1 MRGHAVVSAT
11 RGTWLPVV
19 LAASRFDDARS
30 TRRPATGIMKREQGL
45 QMRCSR
51 TRPPSDV
58 PHPYAMAYIR
68 AALLS
73 LFALSAGAMPIAGA
87 RAEVPYSVE
96 ITGIDDD
103 QLQQDVEATSQLVKL
118 KDRPPASVAALR
130 RRADDD
136 MPRLKQVVESAGYRA
151 AAIDYAVDEAASPVK
166 VTVKVMPGPLY
177 HLEAVTLQTP
187 DGGTPPAI
195 DAANPKAFGL
205 ELGGPASSA
214 PVLAAEPKIVD
225 LLAQHGRP
233 FAKVSKR
240 RVVVDHGTR
249 TMSVTYTVEA
259 GSTANFGAVSIEGVK
274 TIGLVYVENRI
285 AWRQGASFDSRE
297 VEKTRKALV
306 DSGLFNTVRIV
317 NGKEAADGGEV
328 PMTIYLSERQPRS
341 IGAGISYNTS
351 EGFGTNAFW
360 EHRNLFGNAE
370 KLRLSAE
377 FAQSRLGLVANYR
390 QPDFLRKDTDLL
402 GTAELADDTPV
413 AYTSRRERL
422 FSGLERRFGQLVT
435 GSAGLQFE
443 HANVTEQARL
453 ITSAY
458 SLAGVPLTLRR
469 DSTDDLLN
477 PTTGTRTAATVTPYT
492 SVAGRNL
499 TFASSR
505 LSGSAYRK
513 LGSTDRL
520 TLAGFGTLG
529 SIVGESRDDLPA
541 DKRLYAGGGGSLRG
555 YGYQLAGPI
564 NGDHKPFG
572 GRSLLEFGTEL
583 RIKITETIGIVP
595 FVEAG
600 NVYDQSYPKLG
611 SRLLYD
617 TGIGARYYTPVGPVR
632 FDVAT
637 PLSRRPGDALF
648 QIYVSLGQAF

>member
-1 MRGHAVVSAT
+1 MPCFRAVFLWFLAVV
-11 RGTWLPVV
+11 LP
-19 LAASRFDDARS
+19 
-30 TRRPATGIMKREQGL
+30 I
-45 QMRCSR
+45 
-51 TRPPSDV
+51 
-58 PHPYAMAYIR
+58 
-68 AALLS
+68 
-73 LFALSAGAMPIAGA
+73 GAA
-87 RAEVPYSVE
+87 RAEVPYAVDV
-96 ITGIDDD
+96 TGIEDSQVKD
-103 QLQQDVEATSQLVKL
+103 DVEATSQLVKL
-118 KDRPPASVAALR
+118 KDRPPPSIAALR

-136 MPRLKQVVESAGYRA
+136 MPRLKQVVEAAGYRDSA
-151 AAIDYAVDEAASPVK
+151 VDYSVDEAASPVK
-166 VTVKVMPGPLY
+166 VMVKITPGPLY
-177 HLEAVTLQTP
+177 HLATVTLQTP
-187 DGGTPPAI
+187 DGGTPPGI
-195 DAANPKAFGL
+195 DGADPKAFGL
-205 ELGGPASSA
+205 EIGGPASSA

-233 FAKVSKR
+233 FAKVSRR

-249 TMSVTYTVEA
+249 TMNVTYTVES
-259 GSTANFGAVSIEGVK
+259 GPTANFGALSIEGVK
-274 TIGLVYVENRI
+274 TIGLRYVENRI
-285 AWRQGASFDSRE
+285 AWQQGALFDSRE

-306 DSGLFNTVRIV
+306 DSDLFNTVRIV
-317 NGKEAADGGEV
+317 NGKEATGAGEV
-328 PMTIYLSERQPRS
+328 PMTVYLTERQSRS

-351 EGFGTNAFW
+351 EGFGTNTFW

-370 KLRLSAE
+370 KLRLSAD

-413 AYTSRRERL
+413 AYSSRRQRL
-422 FSGLERRFGQLVT
+422 FSGLESKLWPLVI
-435 GSAGLQFE
+435 GGAGVQFE
-443 HANVTEQARL
+443 HANVTEQARQ

-458 SLAGVPLTLRR
+458 TLAGLPLSLRR

-477 PTTGTRTAATVTPYT
+477 PTTGTRVNATVTPYT
-492 SVAGRNL
+492 SVSGRDL

-505 LSGSAYRK
+505 FSGSAYRK
-513 LGSTDRL
+513 LASGDRL
-520 TLAGFGTLG
+520 TLAGFGALG
-529 SIVGESRDDLPA
+529 SIVGEPRDDIPA

-617 TGIGARYYTPVGPVR
+617 AGIGARYYTPVGPVR

>member
-1 MRGHAVVSAT
+1 MRCFRAIFP
-11 RGTWLPVV
+11 WF
-19 LAASRFDDARS
+19 LAA
-30 TRRPATGIMKREQGL
+30 
-45 QMRCSR
+45 
-51 TRPPSDV
+51 
-58 PHPYAMAYIR
+58 
-68 AALLS
+68 
-73 LFALSAGAMPIAGA
+73 ALSPGVA
-87 RAEVPYSVE
+87 RAEVPYMVDV
-96 ITGIDDD
+96 TGIEDS
-103 QLQQDVEATSQLVKL
+103 QLKDDVEATAQLVKL
-118 KDRPPASVAALR
+118 KDRPPPSIAALR

-136 MPRLKQVVESAGYRA
+136 MPRLKQVVEAAGYRA
-151 AAIDYAVDEAASPVK
+151 AAVDYAVDEAASPVK
-166 VTVKVMPGPLY
+166 VTVKVTPGPLY
-177 HLEAVTLQTP
+177 HLETVTLQTP
-187 DGGTPPAI
+187 EGGTPPGI
-195 DAANPKAFGL
+195 DASDPKAFGL
-205 ELGGPASSA
+205 EPGGPASSA

-233 FAKVSKR
+233 FGKVSHR
-240 RVVVDHGTR
+240 RVVVDHGTH

-259 GSTANFGAVSIEGVK
+259 GPTANFGAVSIDGVT
-274 TIGLVYVENRI
+274 TIGLGYVENRI
-285 AWRQGASFDSRE
+285 AWKRGATFDSRE

-328 PMTIYLSERQPRS
+328 PMTIYLTERQPRS

-351 EGFGTNAFW
+351 EGFGTNTFW

-370 KLRLSAE
+370 RLRLSAD

-402 GTAELADDTPV
+402 GTAELAEDTPV
-413 AYTSRRERL
+413 AYTSRRQRL
-422 FSGLERRFGQLVT
+422 FSGLESKLWPLVI
-435 GSAGLQFE
+435 GGAGLQFE
-443 HANVTEQARL
+443 HANVTEQARQ
-453 ITSAY
+453 ITQAY
-458 SLAGVPLTLRR
+458 SLASVPLSLRR

-477 PTTGTRTAATVTPYT
+477 PTTGTRASATVTPYS
-492 SVAGRNL
+492 SVTGRSL
-499 TFASSR
+499 TFATSR

-513 LGSTDRL
+513 LGNGDRF
-520 TLAGFGTLG
+520 TLAGFGALG
-529 SIVGESRDDLPA
+529 SIVGESRDDIPA

-564 NGDHKPFG
+564 NSDHKPFG
-572 GRSLLEFGTEL
+572 GRSSLEFGTEL

-595 FVEAG
+595 FLEAG

-637 PLSRRPGDALF
+637 PLSRRQGDAPF

>member
-1 MRGHAVVSAT
+1 MPCFRAVFLGLVA
-11 RGTWLPVV
+11 V
-19 LAASRFDDARS
+19 LSI
-30 TRRPATGIMKREQGL
+30 GM
-45 QMRCSR
+45 
-51 TRPPSDV
+51 
-58 PHPYAMAYIR
+58 
-68 AALLS
+68 
-73 LFALSAGAMPIAGA
+73 A
-87 RAEVPYSVE
+87 RAEIPYAVDIS
-96 ITGIDDD
+96 GIEDD
-103 QLQQDVEATSQLVKL
+103 QVQEDVEATSQLVKL
-118 KDRPPASVAALR
+118 KDRPPASLAALR

-136 MPRLKQVVESAGYRA
+136 MPRLKQVVEAAGYRA
-151 AAIDYAVDEAASPVK
+151 AEIDYAIDETASPVK
-166 VTVKVMPGPLY
+166 VTVKVTPGPLY
-177 HLEAVTLQTP
+177 HLATVTLQTP
-187 DGGTPPAI
+187 DGGAPPDI
-195 DAANPKAFGL
+195 DTGDPKAFGL
-205 ELGGPASSA
+205 EIGGPAASA

-233 FAKVSKR
+233 FAKVSQR

-249 TMSVTYTVEA
+249 TMSATYTVEA
-259 GSTANFGAVSIEGVK
+259 GPTANFGAVSIEGVK
-274 TIGLVYVENRI
+274 TIGLGYVENRI
-285 AWRQGASFDSRE
+285 AWRRAAPFDSRE

-317 NGKEAADGGEV
+317 NGKEVTDAGEV
-328 PMTIYLSERQPRS
+328 PMTIYLTERQPRS

-351 EGFGTNAFW
+351 EGFGANTFW

-370 KLRLSAE
+370 KLRLSAD

-413 AYTSRRERL
+413 AYSSRRERV
-422 FSGLERRFGQLVT
+422 FSGLESRLWPLVI
-435 GSAGLQFE
+435 GGAGLQFE

-458 SLAGVPLTLRR
+458 ALAGVPLSLRR

-477 PTTGTRTAATVTPYT
+477 PTTGTRAAATVTPYT

-513 LGSTDRL
+513 LGSGDRF
-520 TLAGFGTLG
+520 TLAGFGALG
-529 SIVGESRDDLPA
+529 SIVGESRDDIPA

-572 GRSLLEFGTEL
+572 GRSLLEFGAEL

-595 FVEAG
+595 FLEAG

-617 TGIGARYYTPVGPVR
+617 TGIGARYYTPFGPVR

>member
-1 MRGHAVVSAT
+1 MVDV
-11 RGTWLPVV
+11 
-19 LAASRFDDARS
+19 
-30 TRRPATGIMKREQGL
+30 TGIED
-45 QMRCSR
+45 S
-51 TRPPSDV
+51 
-58 PHPYAMAYIR
+58 
-68 AALLS
+68 
-73 LFALSAGAMPIAGA
+73 
-87 RAEVPYSVE
+87 
-96 ITGIDDD
+96 
-103 QLQQDVEATSQLVKL
+103 QLKDDVEATAQLVKL
-118 KDRPPASVAALR
+118 KDRPPPSIAALR

-136 MPRLKQVVESAGYRA
+136 MPRLKQVVEAAGYRA
-151 AAIDYAVDEAASPVK
+151 AAVDYAVDEAASPVK
-166 VTVKVMPGPLY
+166 VTVKVTPGPLY
-177 HLEAVTLQTP
+177 HLETVTLQTP
-187 DGGTPPAI
+187 EGGTPPGI
-195 DAANPKAFGL
+195 DASDPKAFGL

-233 FAKVSKR
+233 FGKVSHR
-240 RVVVDHGTR
+240 RVVVDHGTH

-259 GSTANFGAVSIEGVK
+259 GPTANFGAVSIDGVK
-274 TIGLVYVENRI
+274 TIGLGYVENRI
-285 AWRQGASFDSRE
+285 AWKRGATFDSRE

-328 PMTIYLSERQPRS
+328 PMTIYLTERQPRS

-351 EGFGTNAFW
+351 EGFGTNTFW

-370 KLRLSAE
+370 KLRLSAD

-402 GTAELADDTPV
+402 GTAELAEDTPV
-413 AYTSRRERL
+413 AYTSRRQRL
-422 FSGLERRFGQLVT
+422 FSGLESKLWPLVI
-435 GSAGLQFE
+435 GGAGLQFE
-443 HANVTEQARL
+443 HANVTEQARQ
-453 ITSAY
+453 ITQAY
-458 SLAGVPLTLRR
+458 SLASVPLSLRR

-477 PTTGTRTAATVTPYT
+477 PTTGTRASATVTPYS
-492 SVAGRNL
+492 SVTGRSL
-499 TFASSR
+499 TFAASR

-513 LGSTDRL
+513 LGNGDRF
-520 TLAGFGTLG
+520 TLAGFGALG
-529 SIVGESRDDLPA
+529 SIVGESRDDIPA

-572 GRSLLEFGTEL
+572 GRSSLEFGTEL

-595 FVEAG
+595 FLEAG

-617 TGIGARYYTPVGPVR
+617 MGIGARYYTPVGPVR

-637 PLSRRPGDALF
+637 PLSRRRGDAPF

>member
-1 MRGHAVVSAT
+1 MPCFRAFFP
-11 RGTWLPVV
+11 WF
-19 LAASRFDDARS
+19 LAAA
-30 TRRPATGIMKREQGL
+30 
-45 QMRCSR
+45 
-51 TRPPSDV
+51 
-58 PHPYAMAYIR
+58 
-68 AALLS
+68 LS
-73 LFALSAGAMPIAGA
+73 LGVA
-87 RAEVPYSVE
+87 RAEVPYAVDV
-96 ITGIDDD
+96 TGIDDSQVKD
-103 QLQQDVEATSQLVKL
+103 DVEAISQLVKL
-118 KDRPPASVAALR
+118 KDRPPASIAALR

-136 MPRLKQVVESAGYRA
+136 MPRLKQVVEAAGYRDSA
-151 AAIDYAVDEAASPVK
+151 VDYAVDEAASPVK
-166 VTVKVMPGPLY
+166 VTVKITPGPLY
-177 HLEAVTLQTP
+177 HLATVTLQTQ
-187 DGGTPPAI
+187 DGGTPPGI
-195 DAANPKAFGL
+195 DAADPKSFGL
-205 ELGGPASSA
+205 EIGGPASSA

-233 FAKVSKR
+233 FGKVSRR

-249 TMSVTYTVEA
+249 TMSVTYTVES
-259 GSTANFGAVSIEGVK
+259 GPTANFGAVSIEGVK
-274 TIGLVYVENRI
+274 TIGLRYVENRI

-317 NGKEAADGGEV
+317 NGMEVTGAGEV
-328 PMTIYLSERQPRS
+328 PMTIYLTERKPRS

-351 EGFGTNAFW
+351 EGFGANTFW

-370 KLRLSAE
+370 KLRLSAD

-390 QPDFLRKDTDLL
+390 QPDVLRKDTDLL

-413 AYTSRRERL
+413 AYSSRRERV
-422 FSGLERRFGQLVT
+422 FSGLESRLWPLIIG
-435 GSAGLQFE
+435 GAGLQFE
-443 HANVTEQARL
+443 HANVTEQARQ

-458 SLAGVPLTLRR
+458 SLAGVPLSLRR

-477 PTTGTRTAATVTPYT
+477 PTTGTRAAATVTPYT

-513 LGSTDRL
+513 LGSGDRF
-520 TLAGFGTLG
+520 TVAGFGALG
-529 SIVGESRDDLPA
+529 SIVGESRDDIPA

-564 NGDHKPFG
+564 NSDHKPFG

-637 PLSRRPGDALF
+637 PLSRRQGDALF

>member
-1 MRGHAVVSAT
+1 MPCFRAVFS
-11 RGTWLPVV
+11 WLI
-19 LAASRFDDARS
+19 AA
-30 TRRPATGIMKREQGL
+30 G
-45 QMRCSR
+45 
-51 TRPPSDV
+51 
-58 PHPYAMAYIR
+58 
-68 AALLS
+68 LS
-73 LFALSAGAMPIAGA
+73 LGVAH
-87 RAEVPYSVE
+87 AEVPYAVDV
-96 ITGIDDD
+96 TGIADSQVKD
-103 QLQQDVEATSQLVKL
+103 DVEATSQLVKL

-136 MPRLKQVVESAGYRA
+136 MSRLKQVVEAAGYRDA
-151 AAIDYAVDEAASPVK
+151 AVDYAVDEAASPVK
-166 VTVKVMPGPLY
+166 VTVKVTPGPLY
-177 HLEAVTLQTP
+177 HLETVALRTP
-187 DGGTPPAI
+187 DGGTPPGI
-195 DAANPKAFGL
+195 DAKDPAAFGL

-233 FAKVSKR
+233 FAKVSDR

-249 TMSVTYTVEA
+249 TMSVTYTVDA
-259 GSTANFGAVSIEGVK
+259 GPTANFGRVAIEGLK
-274 TIGLVYVENRI
+274 TIGATYVENRI
-285 AWRQGASFDSRE
+285 AWRQGAPFDSRE

-306 DSGLFNTVRIV
+306 DSGLFNTVRIA
-317 NGKEAADGGEV
+317 NGKEETAAGDV
-328 PMTIYLSERQPRS
+328 PMTIYLTERLPRS
-341 IGAGISYNTS
+341 VGAGVSYNTS
-351 EGFGTNAFW
+351 QGFGANTFW

-370 KLRLSAE
+370 KLRLSAD
-377 FAQSRLGLVANYR
+377 FAQSRLGLIANYR

-402 GTAELADDTPV
+402 GTAELAEDTPV
-413 AYTSRRERL
+413 AYTSRRQRL
-422 FSGLERRFGQLVT
+422 FSGLESRLWPLVI
-435 GSAGLQFE
+435 GGAGLQYE
-443 HANVTEQARL
+443 HANVTEEARH
-453 ITSAY
+453 ITQAY
-458 SLAGVPLTLRR
+458 SLAAVPLTLRR

-477 PTTGTRTAATVTPYT
+477 PTTGTRASATVTPYT
-492 SVAGRNL
+492 SVAGRSL
-499 TFASSR
+499 TFTSSR
-505 LSGSAYRK
+505 LTGSAYRK
-513 LGSTDRL
+513 LGNGDRF
-520 TLAGFGTLG
+520 TLAGFGSLG
-529 SIVGESRDDLPA
+529 SIVGESRDDIPA

-564 NGDHKPFG
+564 NNDHKPLG

-595 FVEAG
+595 FLEAG

>member
-1 MRGHAVVSAT
+1 MPGFRAVFLWFLVA
-11 RGTWLPVV
+11 G
-19 LAASRFDDARS
+19 
-30 TRRPATGIMKREQGL
+30 
-45 QMRCSR
+45 
-51 TRPPSDV
+51 
-58 PHPYAMAYIR
+58 
-68 AALLS
+68 LS
-73 LFALSAGAMPIAGA
+73 LGVA
-87 RAEVPYSVE
+87 RAEVPYAVD
-96 ITGIDDD
+96 ITGLEDS
-103 QLQQDVEATSQLVKL
+103 QVKGDVEATSQLVKL
-118 KDRPPASVAALR
+118 NDRPPASVAALR

-136 MPRLKQVVESAGYRA
+136 MPRLKQVVEAAGYRA

-166 VTVKVMPGPLY
+166 ITVKVTPGPLY
-177 HLEAVTLQTP
+177 HLETVTLQTP
-187 DGGTPPAI
+187 DGGKPPGI
-195 DAANPKAFGL
+195 DTSDPKAFGL

-233 FAKVSKR
+233 FGKVSHR

-249 TMSVTYTVEA
+249 TMSVTYTVDA
-259 GSTANFGAVSIEGVK
+259 GPTADFGKVSVEGLK
-274 TIGLVYVENRI
+274 TIGPRYVMNRI
-285 AWRQGASFDSRE
+285 AWQQGASFDSRE

-317 NGKEAADGGEV
+317 NGKEETDGGEV
-328 PMTIYLSERQPRS
+328 PMTVYLTERQPHS

-351 EGFGTNAFW
+351 EGFGANTFW

-370 KLRLSAE
+370 KLRLSADL
-377 FAQSRLGLVANYR
+377 AQSRLGLVANYR

-402 GTAELADDTPV
+402 GTAELAEDTPV
-413 AYTSRRERL
+413 AYTSRRQRL
-422 FSGLERRFGQLVT
+422 FSGLESRLWPLVI
-435 GSAGLQFE
+435 GGAGLQLE
-443 HANVTEQARL
+443 HANVTEQARQ
-453 ITSAY
+453 ISQAY
-458 SLAGVPLTLRR
+458 TLAAVPLTLRR

-477 PTTGTRTAATVTPYT
+477 PTSGTRASATVTPYT
-492 SVAGRNL
+492 SVTGRSL

-505 LSGSAYRK
+505 FSGSAYRK
-513 LGSTDRL
+513 LGAGDRFV
-520 TLAGFGTLG
+520 LAGFGALG

-564 NGDHKPFG
+564 NSDHKPFG

-595 FVEAG
+595 FLEAG